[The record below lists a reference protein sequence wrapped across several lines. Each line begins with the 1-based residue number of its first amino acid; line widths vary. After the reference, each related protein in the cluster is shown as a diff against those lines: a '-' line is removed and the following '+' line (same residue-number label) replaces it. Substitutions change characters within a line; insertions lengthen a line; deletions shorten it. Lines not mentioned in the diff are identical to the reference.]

1 MKKGELYKCTWKRT
15 WKDRLPPRADDWSNV
30 ICLYLGV
37 NIIKRDDEQV
47 VVNYRF
53 LVNGKERI
61 VDRTMLRYMQ
71 KIG

>member
-1 MKKGELYKCTWKRT
+1 MKKGELYRCTWKRT
-15 WKDRLPPRADDWSNV
+15 WKSRRPHSADDWSNMV
-30 ICLYLGV
+30 CLYLGV
-37 NIIKRDDEQV
+37 DIIKRKDGQV

-53 LVNGKERI
+53 LVNGKERT